1 MSPGVVLLILRLI
14 SAVLL
19 LSFLIIIAWLSYK
32 DIQAAI
38 YKPSAIELSKGFLV
52 VITTQSSELSPGTRI
67 PLLPITSIG
76 RSLTNTLVI
85 EDDFV
90 SSEHALITM
99 RGQQWWLEDLGS
111 RNGTYLNAQPIPAE
125 TIITSGDIIS
135 IGRTDIKFDLE
146 ISGGVNLG

>member
-1 MSPGVVLLILRLI
+1 MSPGVVLLILRLL

-19 LSFLIIIAWLSYK
+19 LSFLIIIAWLSYR
-32 DIQAAI
+32 DIQ
-38 YKPSAIELSKGFLV
+38 SAIQEPKALDLFRGFLV
-52 VITTQSSELSPGTRI
+52 VIATESRELTPGTRI

-90 SSEHALITM
+90 SSEHALLTL

-111 RNGTYLNAQPIPAE
+111 RNGTYLNALPVSSE
-125 TIITSGDIIS
+125 TIITSSDIIS
-135 IGRTDIKFDLE
+135 IGRTDIKIDLSVVRE
-146 ISGGVNLG
+146 ITQE